1 MSADTVIVRDAAP
14 ADADAL
20 AEFNCLMALE
30 TEDVRLTP
38 AVVKRGVDAVF
49 EEASRGFYVVAEV
62 DAYTGDGDGNGDGD
76 GAGARTI
83 AAALLVTRE
92 WSDWRDAEWWW
103 IQSVYVRAP
112 FRRRGLYRMLY
123 EHVAARAANE
133 KVCGFRLY
141 VERDNSVAQQ
151 TYAALGMRETRYKVL
166 EQLTAGAHGDSS
178 A

>member
-1 MSADTVIVRDAAP
+1 MSADTVIIRDAAP

-30 TEDVRLTP
+30 TEDV
-38 AVVKRGVDAVF
+38 
-49 EEASRGFYVVAEV
+49 
-62 DAYTGDGDGNGDGD
+62 
-76 GAGARTI
+76 AGARTI

-166 EQLTAGAHGDSS
+166 EQLTAGAHGNSPS
-178 A
+178 AA